1 MTRIQA
7 YVVWRTLFGVG
18 AVLAIVASV
27 VALVDF
33 VELSRTIGGRVDIG
47 FFTLIELV
55 MLEAPSVML
64 LLLPFVFLFGVMGA
78 FVTLNRRSELVAM
91 RAAGVSAWRFVFPA
105 ALVAAFIGLLSVVAL
120 NPIAAALN
128 AHFEDRRAALSQ
140 DGNSGPRPDIWLR
153 QQDSGRQMVIH
164 AKSHDTLK
172 GAIRLRS
179 VSLFVQD
186 TRPDGAPILSRR
198 LEAEEAILI
207 PGFWRLRNVR
217 EALPGQGLARSEQ
230 LLVPST
236 LDRRTAM
243 EKFVAP
249 GAVGFWDL
257 PATIR
262 AADLAGYSA
271 AAYALRLQQLFA
283 LPLLLAAMS
292 ILAASFSLRLM
303 RLGDLVGLAA
313 AGVGL
318 GFGVFFLNQFCGAL
332 GATEVIPVPLAA
344 WATPLLALL
353 CGLSLLFWT
362 EDG

>member
-1 MTRIQA
+1 MIRIQT
-7 YVVWRTLFGVG
+7 YVLWRSLLAVG

-27 VALVDF
+27 VALVQF
-33 VELSRTIGGRVDIG
+33 VELSRTIGGRTDIG
-47 FFTLIELV
+47 FFTLTELV
-55 MLEAPSVML
+55 LLEAPSVML

-105 ALVAAFIGLLSVVAL
+105 ALAAALMGLVTIVAL
-120 NPIAAALN
+120 NPIAATLN
-128 AHFEDRRAALSQ
+128 ARFEDRRAGLTQ
-140 DGNSGPRPDIWLR
+140 EGNPGARPEIWLR
-153 QQDSGRQMVIH
+153 QQDNGRQMVIH
-164 AKSHDTLK
+164 AKSHDRLK
-172 GAIRLRS
+172 GAIRLKS
-179 VSLFVQD
+179 VSIFVQE
-186 TRPDGAPILSRR
+186 TGADGSLSLSRR
-198 LEAEEAILI
+198 IEAEQAILT

-217 EALPGQGLARSEQ
+217 EALPGEGMARSEQ
-230 LLVPST
+230 LLIPST

-257 PATIR
+257 PATIH

-271 AAYALRLQQLFA
+271 AAYALRLQQLLA
-283 LPLLLAAMS
+283 LPMLLAGMS
-292 ILAASFSLRLM
+292 MLAAAFSLRLM
-303 RLGDLVGLAA
+303 RLGDLVGLVA

-332 GATEVIPVPLAA
+332 GSTEVIPVALAA